1 MERLFENSPKHWSLS
16 PLKEGV
22 GVGYDFKIYGLEL
35 RNIRI
40 GKVSVGRYGEQTAE
54 FKADIVPGRYDW
66 SCMHSYWSLS
76 SEDRASFPVKQIK
89 VSGTVEGDVTN
100 NGGIPWN
107 GEDFIAEVEGE
118 SNGHGF
124 DLQTLI
130 GAGWTHQDIP
140 EGLDMESDRN
150 EFIDVSDD
158 RSGYKNVYIYKATLR
173 LPADYINGCIEDAM
187 EFSGEDSDYED
198 GEDFDYE
205 DAEDFEEKASSPSK
219 VRESIR
225 GNTERFLKNL
235 EEVLDGYLETQ
246 QDWLD
251 MESTVMYLKKH
262 EKTIQN
268 ALRAYISGG
277 CFGIYDE
284 DILEDLAYAYEN
296 TPEEKKAFG
305 RLSSEKLWN
314 RYVEVL
320 TVYIPRVFKR
330 KFKRQFGEPEA
341 AEKAPK
347 LKEYS
352 VDDCKDDIEEES
364 SESAKLADYASKV
377 GNDALANSANG
388 RVAAFGDA
396 KELVGKIDTVYED
409 KSSEILGK

>member
-1 MERLFENSPKHWSLS
+1 MERLFENSPKHWSLR
-16 PLKEGV
+16 PIREGV
-22 GVGYDFKIYGLEL
+22 GAGYDFKIYGLEL
-35 RNIRI
+35 RNVRI
-40 GKVSVGRYGEQTAE
+40 GEISTGRYGEQTAE
-54 FKADIVPGRYDW
+54 FKADVVPGKYDW

-76 SEDRASFPVKQIK
+76 SEDRSTFPVRQIK
-89 VSGTVEGDVTN
+89 VSGTVEGMVDN
-100 NGGIPWN
+100 YGGIPWT
-107 GEDFIAEVEGE
+107 GEDFVAEVEGE

-124 DLQTLI
+124 DLQALI
-130 GAGWTHQDIP
+130 GPGWVHRSVPERLDI
-140 EGLDMESDRN
+140 ETNDTD
-150 EFIDVSDD
+150 FIDASSD
-158 RSGYKNVYIYKATLR
+158 RSGYKNAYIYKASLR
-173 LPADYINGCIEDAM
+173 LPAEYINSCIEDAM
-187 EFSGEDSDYED
+187 DFSDEDSDYED
-198 GEDFDYE
+198 GEDF
-205 DAEDFEEKASSPSK
+205 EEKTARLRVK
-219 VRESIR
+219 ESIK

-235 EEVLDGYLETQ
+235 EEVLDGYLETE

-262 EKTIQN
+262 EKTLTA

-305 RLSSEKLWN
+305 KMSSEKLWN

-320 TVYIPRVFKR
+320 TIYIPRIFKR
-330 KFKRQFGEPEA
+330 KFKRPFGEPEA
-341 AEKAPK
+341 AEKSPK

-364 SESAKLADYASKV
+364 VESAKLADYASKV

-396 KELVGKIDTVYED
+396 KELVGRIDTVYED
-409 KSSEILGK
+409 KSAEILGK